1 MDGTNNHTF
10 QVHLDHSH
18 HYEME
23 QNHYMTPPLSTG
35 PSHLPYYEQAMEPRA
50 CLPPF
55 KPAPIDP
62 ESYTNPL
69 RISRDGVH
77 RDNIIEDLMYNRS
90 ASAHVTP
97 HGTPNLRAE
106 RSSSVPGQP
115 WQPIAPWPPTNN
127 WLLGKRRR
135 ADTDL
140 DSVNQDGT
148 PKRRRADLCASPTE
162 LNDEERLLLQLKEDQ
177 NLPWKDIA
185 VEFKAH
191 FGRVFQVPALQMRFK
206 RLRERLRRWT
216 DVEVLA
222 LRQAVDYYDRCK
234 WEIVAEK
241 MLDFE
246 CEEKWA
252 AKLCEK
258 KWGELHH
265 YHHQNQNQHQH
276 QHQQRQRQQ
285 QFQPQQLGGPG
296 LLPMSMTPTPIQTP
310 NLSHLQ
316 VHGQNQNQ
324 SQNQSQSLSQS
335 QNLGMYG
342 LAPPPP
348 PHANEHSY
356 MPQDLGL
363 RSPRASIQDSDGSFA
378 SAHPSPRSRGSPA
391 PAPPSVS
398 HVPGLTPSL

>member
-276 QHQQRQRQQ
+276 QHQQRQQ